1 MLLQLYM
8 SLTSDILLL
17 NAVLSL
23 KKWAAKRP
31 PSGVLH
37 YSFLKLKYKSHR
49 IMYVNSIAVT
59 ALPCNSKIYFV
70 TLK

>member
-1 MLLQLYM
+1 MLLI
-8 SLTSDILLL
+8 SNVLLL

-23 KKWAAKRP
+23 NN
-31 PSGVLH
+31 GVSKDLQVGFLN
-37 YSFLKLKYKSHR
+37 YNFLKQKYKSHG
-49 IMYVNSIAVT
+49 IMYVNAIAVT